1 MIARAYE
8 ERDHIFYSQVKMF
21 ALTQVR
27 TFFVDVLVTFSLIC
41 VVHSRGRLGRP
52 VTSTCGERSP
62 EKMESRVARHC
73 ADLRLC
79 SKKSTYDIRPQQPMP
94 GVRSEGGM
102 KAPCEQAIGLLEVFS
117 RELVLSP
124 PAAWFIAHLIQYS
137 RLKRC

>member
-1 MIARAYE
+1 
-8 ERDHIFYSQVKMF
+8 MF
-21 ALTQVR
+21 ALMQVR

-79 SKKSTYDIRPQQPMP
+79 SKKSTYDIRPLESIPAA
-94 GVRSEGGM
+94 RSEVGILE
-102 KAPCEQAIGLLEVFS
+102 APSKLARSLPF
-117 RELVLSP
+117 
-124 PAAWFIAHLIQYS
+124 
-137 RLKRC
+137 